1 MTVAAVSEATF
12 AQEVLGSAS
21 PVLAVFAADRC
32 RPYWDMAPAIETVAR
47 EQSGRL
53 KIVKIDVDKLT
64 GIKADYGVRG
74 LPTLILFK
82 GGRPAARRVG
92 AFMCKESLEEWINF
106 ELIRSTLTTYSAELP
121 RASGFRLANGMEVAV
136 IPDHRV
142 PVVTHSLW
150 YRVGAADEP
159 EGLSGVACLLLH
171 LMFKSRDDVADG
183 EFSKIV
189 TDLGGRHNAA
199 GYRDATAYFERITSD
214 QLRPVMELEAAR
226 MAGLRLAPGEV
237 ERERRTIIEQRR
249 SAVDLNPVM
258 RLREKMDAALYQDHP
273 YASLTIGK
281 VDDIN
286 RLSRKDALR
295 FYKRH
300 YAPNNAVLVVC
311 GDVTEEEVRVIAES
325 TYGKIP
331 ANPDAR
337 SRQRAQGPEVLTP
350 RRVRHKDPRVV
361 RTVFR
366 RMYVVPSYVAGRP
379 GEPEALDLLARI
391 LCIGPSSRLRARL
404 VDTASLATAV
414 GGEYRSEVVDFG
426 TLAITVVARDRQ
438 LGVIEAAVDE
448 VIEDIRSKGPT
459 ETELVRAKKA
469 LLADYVYASG
479 SQAKLANRYGCALA
493 AGRSIAQIEAWPE
506 NIARTTVDDIVRIA
520 AQYLEIDRSVT
531 GWLQPSRS

>member
-1 MTVAAVSEATF
+1 MAVAAVSEATF
-12 AQEVLGSAS
+12 AQEVLRAAN
-21 PVLAVFAADRC
+21 PVLVVFAADRC
-32 RPYWDMAPAIETVAR
+32 RPYWDMAPALEKLAL
-47 EQSGRL
+47 EQSAWL
-53 KIVKIDVDKLT
+53 KIVKLDVDKLS
-64 GIKADYGVRG
+64 GIRADYGVRG

-82 GGRPAARRVG
+82 GGQPAARRVG
-92 AFMCKESLEEWINF
+92 AFMRKESLEEWINF
-106 ELIRSTLTTYSAELP
+106 ELIRSTVTTYSAELP

-159 EGLSGVACLLLH
+159 EGLSGLACLLAH

-189 TDLGGRHNAA
+189 TDLGGLHNAA
-199 GYRDATAYFERITSD
+199 GFRDTTVYFERITCD
-214 QLRPVMELEAAR
+214 QLKPVMELEAAR

-237 ERERRTIIEQRR
+237 ERERQTIIEQRR
-249 SAVDLNPVM
+249 STVAVNPVM

-273 YASLTIGK
+273 YAALTIGK

-286 RLSRKDALR
+286 RLSRKDALH

-331 ANPDAR
+331 ANPDVR
-337 SRQRAQGPEVLTP
+337 SRQRAQGPEVLAP
-350 RRVRHKDPRVV
+350 RRLTHKDPRLV
-361 RTVFR
+361 RSMFQR
-366 RMYVVPSYVAGRP
+366 RYVVPSYVTGRP
-379 GEPEALDLLARI
+379 GEPEALDLLLRI
-391 LCIGPSSRLRARL
+391 LCIGPASRLRGRL
-404 VDTASLATAV
+404 VDTAGLATGV
-414 GGEYRSEVVDFG
+414 GGDYRSEVVDFG
-426 TLAITVVARDRQ
+426 TLGIAVAARERK
-438 LGVIEAAVDE
+438 LGAIEAAVDE

-459 ETELVRAKKA
+459 EAELARAKKA

-479 SQAKLANRYGCALA
+479 NHAKLVNRYGCALA
-493 AGRSIAQIEAWPE
+493 AGRNIAQIEAWPE
-506 NIARTTVDDIVRIA
+506 NIARTTVDDIVKTA
-520 AQYLEIDRSVT
+520 AQYLDISRSVT
-531 GWLQPSRS
+531 GWLLPG